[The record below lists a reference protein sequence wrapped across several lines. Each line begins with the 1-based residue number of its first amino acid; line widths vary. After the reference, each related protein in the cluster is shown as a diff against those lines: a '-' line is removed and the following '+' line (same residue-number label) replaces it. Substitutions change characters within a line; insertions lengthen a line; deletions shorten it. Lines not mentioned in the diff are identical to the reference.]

1 MPHRD
6 VWLWPLGVAL
16 RGRRPGPTR
25 SLRHA
30 PELAS
35 TTTIELTSPAFPHGG
50 VIPRRHS
57 AVGRGANLSPELRWG
72 PVPAATAELLLVME
86 DVDVPFAEPGI
97 HVAALLPAGLT
108 GMVEGELVPD
118 RPGVRWL
125 PDRRGRTGYHGPR
138 PLPGH
143 GDHRYGFHL
152 FALDTAVPDD
162 LLAAAVARATDE
174 RAAGDS
180 HAIAF
185 RHLVPHLDGHVLA
198 RGFLEG
204 RQRG

>member
-1 MPHRD
+1 MPNRD
-6 VWLWPLGVAL
+6 SWLWPLGVVL
-16 RGRRPGPTR
+16 RHRRPGPDH
-25 SLRHA
+25 SLRHDPA
-30 PELAS
+30 LA
-35 TTTIELTSPAFPHGG
+35 TTGTLTVTSPAFPHGG

-57 AVGRGANLSPELRWG
+57 GTGRGPNVSPELRWD
-72 PVPAATAELLLVME
+72 PAPTGTAELLLVME
-86 DVDVPFAEPGI
+86 DVDVPFTEPGI
-97 HVAALLPAGLT
+97 HLAALLPAELT
-108 GMVEGELVPD
+108 GVAEGELVPD

-143 GDHRYGFHL
+143 GVHRYGFHL

-162 LLAAAVARATDE
+162 LLAAAIARAADE

-180 HAIAF
+180 HATAV

-198 RGFLEG
+198 HGFLEG

>member
-6 VWLWPLGVAL
+6 LWLWPLGIAL

-25 SLRHA
+25 SLRHT

-50 VIPRRHS
+50 VIDRRHS
-57 AVGRGANLSPELRWG
+57 GLGRGANLSPELRWA
-72 PVPAATAELLLVME
+72 PVPAGTAELLLVME
-86 DVDVPFAEPGI
+86 DVDVPFTEPGI
-97 HVAALLPAGLT
+97 HLAALLPAELT
-108 GMVEGELVPD
+108 GVTEGELVPG
-118 RPGVRWL
+118 RPGIRWL

-152 FALDTAVPDD
+152 FALDTAVPEE
-162 LLAAAVARATDE
+162 LLAAATVRTEGE

-180 HAIAF
+180 HATAV
-185 RHLVPHLDGHVLA
+185 RHLVPHLAGHVLA